1 MSNAGVRIFFCF
13 VLAVSLGGCSKGG
26 GVKTYPAS
34 GVLTFKGQPLAKA
47 VVTFFPASGRPVA
60 GMTDE
65 KGEFTLL
72 PGATAGPQMV
82 AIGEPAVEMK
92 EGDYSVPPEVPPR
105 FPAKYTDPN
114 QSGLQF
120 EVQSSA
126 ENKFTIEL
134 KE

>member
-1 MSNAGVRIFFCF
+1 MFYAVVRVIFYL

-34 GVLTFKGQPLAKA
+34 GVVTFKGQPLAKA

-72 PGATAGPQMV
+72 PGAVPGPQKV

-92 EGDYSVPPEVPPR
+92 EGDYSVPPEAPPR
-105 FPAKYTDPN
+105 FPARYTDPN
-114 QSGLQF
+114 QSGLKF
-120 EVQSSA
+120 EVQPSA